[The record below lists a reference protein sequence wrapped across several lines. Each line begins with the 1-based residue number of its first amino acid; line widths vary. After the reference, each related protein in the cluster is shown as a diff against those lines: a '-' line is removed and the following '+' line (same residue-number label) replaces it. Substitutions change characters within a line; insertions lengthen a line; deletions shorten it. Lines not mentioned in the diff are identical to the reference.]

1 MDKDN
6 KLPEEIKN
14 KSLIEKGKASMPNII
29 DMLKRTGKITGY
41 TLASITL
48 LEASAIATGPVAI
61 ATGIAFLGVTV
72 KAGTNIIYKTEPSL
86 MFLSKKSGEE
96 LKIFQD
102 ITKIFNHM
110 NGYDEQEKAAMMG
123 LQTLVGFQRYKENLK
138 NTTFEF
144 DENGNRLYSQKISTV
159 THGVNIKNLR
169 ALETLGYIKIDEE
182 ASRFRWNM
190 AQDILHSKPKSL
202 RSLLIPEKIL
212 FGNTR
217 DLKKMAK
224 FALKGDK
231 ENLDKM
237 KQSFVKVSFRLTDK
251 EINFEELYKKAQSLD
266 GIDNKKEKYA
276 IKRFGAI
283 FSEKGILSTKN
294 IGIKYD
300 RFNRPIIDY
309 KPKETFSKKF
319 RRENP
324 KFNFT
329 KNKLDEYLK
338 EGVDI
343 EKVHEVEQ
351 KIQIEKDVKEDE
363 KNQEN
368 R

>member
-48 LEASAIATGPVAI
+48 LGASAIATGPVAI

-231 ENLDKM
+231 ENL
-237 KQSFVKVSFRLTDK
+237 
-251 EINFEELYKKAQSLD
+251 
-266 GIDNKKEKYA
+266 GIGRA
-276 IKRFGAI
+276 H
-283 FSEKGILSTKN
+283 
-294 IGIKYD
+294 
-300 RFNRPIIDY
+300 
-309 KPKETFSKKF
+309 
-319 RRENP
+319 
-324 KFNFT
+324 
-329 KNKLDEYLK
+329 
-338 EGVDI
+338 V
-343 EKVHEVEQ
+343 
-351 KIQIEKDVKEDE
+351 
-363 KNQEN
+363 
-368 R
+368 